1 MNYFMRCVIISMI
14 LSTAHAAALHNLENV
29 KNAIEFHYE
38 QGGYAKE
45 LQQIAQEVRARFSAP
60 AAHAKQVI
68 IFDID
73 EVALSAYPWYKERD
87 FGMTTDW
94 LFHCWRFKTFPAT
107 PAIKALYDH
116 FRDLGYAIIFLT
128 ARYYEFYEPTHN
140 NLRAEGYTEFERL
153 ITRSPEEVGMPV
165 GAFKEL
171 ARSRLVE
178 QGYEIICCID
188 DNSAALQGKHVGHPV
203 KIPNYLY

>member
-1 MNYFMRCVIISMI
+1 MIAMI
-14 LSTAHAAALHNLENV
+14 LSIYHAAALDNLEGV
-29 KNAIEFHYE
+29 KNAIELHYE
-38 QGGYAKE
+38 QGGYAQE
-45 LQQIAQEVRARFSAP
+45 LEQIVQEVQARFSAP

-87 FGMTTDW
+87 FGMTRDW

-107 PAIKALYDH
+107 PAIKALYDY
-116 FRDLGYAIIFLT
+116 FRNLGYAIVFLT
-128 ARYYEFYEPTHN
+128 ARYYEFYEPTRN
-140 NLRAEGYTEFERL
+140 NLIAEGYTTFDHL
-153 ITRSPEEVGMPV
+153 ITRSLEQATMPI

-171 ARSRLVE
+171 ARSQLVE
-178 QGYEIICCID
+178 KGYEIVCCID
-188 DNSAALQGKHVGHPV
+188 DNIAGLQGKHVGHPV